1 MLSRTQKAHL
11 VEEIGDRL
19 KKAKTVVLTDFKGL
33 KVEEINEL
41 RRNLRKEGVEYKVVK
56 NSVICLAGKDT
67 PLEQIKDE
75 ICGPNALA
83 ISYGDPATLAKVL
96 IQFREKNDRFK
107 LKTGFSEGKIL
118 TLEEIETLAKLP
130 SREVLVA
137 QLLGT
142 MSSPP
147 RQLVNLLYN
156 IIGKF
161 LYLLEAIK
169 KEKENREV

>member
-1 MLSRTQKAHL
+1 M
-11 VEEIGDRL
+11 
-19 KKAKTVVLTDFKGL
+19 
-33 KVEEINEL
+33 
-41 RRNLRKEGVEYKVVK
+41 
-56 NSVICLAGKDT
+56 
-67 PLEQIKDE
+67 
-75 ICGPNALA
+75 A
-83 ISYGDPATLAKVL
+83 ISYGDPATLAKIL
-96 IQFREKNDRFK
+96 IEFREKNDKFK

-118 TLEEIETLAKLP
+118 TLQEIETLAKLP

-147 RQLVNLLYN
+147 RQLVSLLYN
-156 IIGKF
+156 IIGQF

>member
-11 VEEIGDRL
+11 VEEIGERL
-19 KKAKTVVLTDFKGL
+19 KKAKIVILTDFKGL

-41 RRNLRKEGVEYKVVK
+41 RRNLRQEGVEYKVVK
-56 NSVICLAGKDT
+56 NSVIQLAGKNT
-67 PLEQIKDE
+67 PLEDIKEE

-83 ISYGDPATLAKVL
+83 ISYGDPATLAKIL
-96 IQFREKNDRFK
+96 IEFREKNDKFK

-147 RQLVNLLYN
+147 RQLVSLLYN
-156 IIGKF
+156 IIGQF

>member
-1 MLSRTQKAHL
+1 LLSRTQKAHL
-11 VEEIGDRL
+11 VEEIGERL

-41 RRNLRKEGVEYKVVK
+41 RR
-56 NSVICLAGKDT
+56 KDT